1 MRLLG
6 TIRRR
11 TQPGVY
17 LIIDRSGRAHRAE
30 SQAQYNAG
38 QSVTVL
44 DGQIVGL
51 APPAPRT
58 TTYEV

>member
-1 MRLLG
+1 MRIIG

-11 TQPGVY
+11 IQPGVY
-17 LIIDRSGRAHRAE
+17 LVIDRSGRAHRAE
-30 SQAQYNAG
+30 SQVQYNAG
-38 QSVTVL
+38 QSVVVL

-51 APPAPRT
+51 AVPAPQT